1 MKKAFGKIASILMSF
16 VVLLS
21 TMSFTVNSHFCGDM
35 LVGTSYFVKAESC
48 GMEMKQESK
57 PEECSVIKK
66 NCCQDVASV
75 VEGQDNLKLTS
86 LDQLSLDQQV
96 FIASFYYSYIN
107 LFEGIHNKV
116 IPFKDYTPPLVIKDI
131 HVLDEVYLI

>member
-1 MKKAFGKIASILMSF
+1 MKKVFHKIASIAMALI
-16 VVLLS
+16 VVFS

-35 LVGTSYFVKAESC
+35 LVDTSYFVKAESC
-48 GMEMKQESK
+48 GMDMQQEKKSD
-57 PEECSVIKK
+57 ECSVIKK

-75 VEGQDNLKLTS
+75 VEGQDTLKITPF
-86 LDQLSLDQQV
+86 DQLSFDQQV

-107 LFEGIHNKV
+107 LFEGIHDKV
-116 IPFKDYTPPLVIKDI
+116 IPFKNYSPPLVVKDI

>member
-1 MKKAFGKIASILMSF
+1 MKKAFHKIASILMAF

-21 TMSFTVNSHFCGDM
+21 TMSFTVNSHFCGGM

-48 GMEMKQESK
+48 GMDMKQETKS
-57 PEECSVIKK
+57 EDCSVMKK

-75 VEGQDNLKLTS
+75 IEGQDTLKITS
-86 LDQLSLDQQV
+86 FDQLSFDQQV

-116 IPFKDYTPPLVIKDI
+116 IPFKDYAPPLVIKDI

>member
-1 MKKAFGKIASILMSF
+1 MKKAFHKIASIVMTF

-35 LVGTSYFVKAESC
+35 LVDTSYFVKAESC
-48 GMEMKQESK
+48 GMDMKQESK
-57 PEECSVIKK
+57 PKECSVIKK
-66 NCCQDVASV
+66 NCCQDIASV
-75 VEGQDNLKLTS
+75 VEGQDTLKHTS
-86 LDQLSLDQQV
+86 FDQLSFDQQV

-107 LFEGIHNKV
+107 LFEGIHDKV

-131 HVLDEVYLI
+131 QLLDEVYLI

>member
-1 MKKAFGKIASILMSF
+1 MKKVFHKITSILMAF

-21 TMSFTVNSHFCGDM
+21 TMSFTINSHFCGDM
-35 LVGTSYFVKAESC
+35 LVDTSYFVKAESC
-48 GMEMKQESK
+48 GMDMQQEKK
-57 PEECSVIKK
+57 PDECSVIKK

-75 VEGQDNLKLTS
+75 VEGQDTLKITS
-86 LDQLSLDQQV
+86 FDQLSFDQQV

-107 LFEGIHNKV
+107 LFEGIHDKV
-116 IPFKDYTPPLVIKDI
+116 IPFKNYSPPLVIKDI

>member
-1 MKKAFGKIASILMSF
+1 MKKAFHKIASILMAF

-48 GMEMKQESK
+48 GMDMKQETKS
-57 PEECSVIKK
+57 EDCSVMKK

-75 VEGQDNLKLTS
+75 IEGQDTLKITS
-86 LDQLSLDQQV
+86 FDQLSFDQ
-96 FIASFYYSYIN
+96 
-107 LFEGIHNKV
+107 
-116 IPFKDYTPPLVIKDI
+116 
-131 HVLDEVYLI
+131 

>member
-1 MKKAFGKIASILMSF
+1 MKKVFHKITSIAMALI
-16 VVLLS
+16 VVLS

-35 LVGTSYFVKAESC
+35 LVDTSYFVKAESC
-48 GMEMKQESK
+48 GMDMQQEKKSD
-57 PEECSVIKK
+57 ECSVIKK

-75 VEGQDNLKLTS
+75 VEGQDTLKITS
-86 LDQLSLDQQV
+86 FDQLSFDQQV

-107 LFEGIHNKV
+107 LFEGIHDKV
-116 IPFKDYTPPLVIKDI
+116 IPFKNYSPPLVVKDI

>member
-1 MKKAFGKIASILMSF
+1 MKKVFHKITSIAMALI
-16 VVLLS
+16 VVLS

-35 LVGTSYFVKAESC
+35 LVDTSYFVKAESC
-48 GMEMKQESK
+48 GMDMQQEKKSD
-57 PEECSVIKK
+57 ECSVIKK

-75 VEGQDNLKLTS
+75 VEGQDALKITS
-86 LDQLSLDQQV
+86 FDQLSFDQQV

-107 LFEGIHNKV
+107 LFEGIHDKV
-116 IPFKDYTPPLVIKDI
+116 IPFKNYSPPLVVKDI

>member
-1 MKKAFGKIASILMSF
+1 MKKAFHKIASILMAF

-48 GMEMKQESK
+48 GMDMKQETKS
-57 PEECSVIKK
+57 EDCSVMKK

-75 VEGQDNLKLTS
+75 VEGQDTLKITS
-86 LDQLSLDQQV
+86 FDQLSFDQQV
-96 FIASFYYSYIN
+96 FIASFYYSYNI
-107 LFEGIHNKV
+107 LFEGIHDKV
-116 IPFKDYTPPLVIKDI
+116 VPFKNYVPPLVIKDI

>member
-1 MKKAFGKIASILMSF
+1 MKKAFHKITSITMAF
-16 VVLLS
+16 IVVFS

-48 GMEMKQESK
+48 GMDMKRETKS
-57 PEECSVIKK
+57 EDCSVMKK

-75 VEGQDNLKLTS
+75 VEGQDTLKITS
-86 LDQLSLDQQV
+86 FDALSFNQQV
-96 FIASFYYSYIN
+96 FIASFYHYYVT
-107 LFEGIHNKV
+107 LFEGTHDKV
-116 IPFKDYTPPLVIKDI
+116 ISFKNYKPPLVVRDI